1 MVVYKG
7 NIEWYDNKK
16 GFGIIKP
23 YDTIEDINNGVFL
36 HYSEINLEDNNRL
49 FIKENDEVEFEI
61 EYDISKNKY
70 KATNVKCDTAI
81 IIGTNRPQKKLIR
94 KNTESFEPNHKHA
107 DMRIMVGNGSLSN
120 YPRDIYSRD
129 LVIIPNFT
137 NIDNVYQKLLN
148 EIKDSEVDQEGLWK
162 LWHGDTHLIAD
173 DHLKWKSKCP
183 TFNLV
188 IEKISRYFSM
198 DIKATRFN
206 LYRDSNDWK
215 PFHHDAAAVKED
227 KAKTQNFTI
236 GLSFGLERSV
246 CFQHAKTR
254 QTIDIPLD
262 NDSLYA
268 FSKDI
273 NIEWRHGIPQIPPE
287 KYKNEGRISIIAW
300 GKIDMMEN

>member
-1 MVVYKG
+1 MSSYKG
-7 NIEWYDNKK
+7 YIEWYDNKK
-16 GFGIIKP
+16 GFGIIQPTTK
-23 YDTIEDINNGVFL
+23 IENINNGIFL
-36 HYSEINLEDNNRL
+36 HHSEMNIPNNKRL

-61 EYDISKNKY
+61 AYDTIKQKY
-70 KATNVKCDTAI
+70 KAINVVCNTTIMVATNTQ
-81 IIGTNRPQKKLIR
+81 PKKRI
-94 KNTESFEPNHKHA
+94 KNTESFEPQHKAA
-107 DMRIMVGNGSLSN
+107 DMRVLVGDGSLTN
-120 YPRDIYSRD
+120 YPRDVYSRD

-137 NIDNVYQKLLN
+137 NIDNVYQKLVN
-148 EIKDSEVDQEGLWK
+148 EMKDSEVNQDDLWK

-183 TFNLV
+183 TFSTV
-188 IEKISRYFSM
+188 IEKIRRYFSM

-215 PFHHDAAAVKED
+215 PFHHDAAAVKPD

-236 GLSFGLERSV
+236 GISFGLERSV
-246 CFQHAKTR
+246 SFEHAKTK
-254 QTIDIPLD
+254 QIIDIPLE
-262 NDSLYA
+262 NDTLYA

-300 GKIDMMEN
+300 GKINMI